1 MSSFNNYESGFANVS
16 CKDTADLN
24 CDVWSYLYRSAMDGC
39 AETRKEFKIQA
50 KEYSWLA
57 QLAQQ
62 NIRLLADPVVLH
74 FTCGHAITDY
84 KTFIPVASPQP
95 SATLNEFQ
103 DLAYRFWLSVKLC
116 SHRQSIGVTR
126 IRYGVKKEHIEYVR
140 KLSDAQIRHLV
151 AHTTAGKLELRFDS
165 QLINGI
171 GRADLSKEALSRI
184 QLQCFNSSLEI

>member
-1 MSSFNNYESGFANVS
+1 MSSFHNYEGGFANVS

-24 CDVWSYLYRSAMDGC
+24 RDVWSYLYRSAMNGC
-39 AETRKEFKIQA
+39 AETRKEFKIQSR
-50 KEYSWLA
+50 EYLWLG
-57 QLAQQ
+57 QLSQQ
-62 NIRLLADPVVLH
+62 NIRLLGDPVVLH
-74 FTCGHAITDY
+74 FTCGHALADY
-84 KTFIPVASPQP
+84 KASSSIASQQP
-95 SATLNEFQ
+95 SPALDEFQ

-126 IRYGVKKEHIEYVR
+126 IRYGIKTEHIEYVR

-171 GRADLSKEALSRI
+171 GRADLFKEALSRI